1 MNAKKSLLAAAWR
14 TPQFWLQRL
23 LAVGI
28 PSLCIAASLA
38 QQEPAAVATPSSAQ
52 YWAAS
57 VEAET
62 AKEYDK
68 AIEQIMLYQ
77 KNDGDNFLSMLRYAW
92 LNYLKGDWEKAENGY
107 NNALKLERSSLNAA
121 LGLLDVAQA
130 KQEQKAIVAAAE
142 TVLRISP
149 YNYRALMIVGAY
161 QYQDKDYRKSAVT
174 YHKVL
179 LVYPDDI
186 DAMSGA
192 AWADFYTGAKREALA
207 GFKKIL
213 SMKPDYTYA
222 QQGYDLLMKKA
233 PK

>member
-1 MNAKKSLLAAAWR
+1 MNAEKILIPAPMCK
-14 TPQFWLQRL
+14 PQFWLQRL
-23 LAVGI
+23 LAVGL
-28 PSLCIAASLA
+28 PSLFIAASLA
-38 QQEPAAVATPSSAQ
+38 QQEPEAAPAPKSAA

-68 AIEQIMLYQ
+68 AIEQITLYQ
-77 KNDGDNFLSMLRYAW
+77 KNDGDSFLSMLRYAW
-92 LNYLKGDWEKAENGY
+92 LNYLKGDLEKAETGY
-107 NNALKLERSSLNAA
+107 NNALKMERASLNAA

-130 KQEQKAIVAAAE
+130 KQEQKGIITAAE
-142 TVLRISP
+142 TVVRISP
-149 YNYRALMIVGAY
+149 YNYRALMILGAY
-161 QYQDKDYRKSAVT
+161 QYQDKDYRKSATT

-192 AWADFYTGAKREALA
+192 AWADLYTGAKREALA

-213 SMKPDYTYA
+213 SIQPDYTYA